1 MIALPLFPL
10 PVVLFPDSAL
20 PLHIFE
26 ERYRIL
32 IVECITEQSE
42 FGINLVHEGKIS
54 EIGCTAVVEK
64 LVKKY
69 DDGKMDIVVRGKRRY
84 RLLRVKSESRPYM
97 VGDVE
102 YLELERGSVD
112 HKLAQET
119 IRLHNTVID
128 LVHNDANR
136 QLPIDSAVTGVSFVL
151 AQKSGMDLLQRQ
163 HLLELT
169 SENDRLE
176 LLSRYFTEIIPKL
189 ETMEEVNRVV
199 RSDGYL

>member
-1 MIALPLFPL
+1 MSELPLFPL

-26 ERYRIL
+26 ERYKTL
-32 IVECITEQSE
+32 VAECIAKQTE
-42 FGINLVHEGKIS
+42 FGINLMHDGKIS

-84 RLLRVKSESRPYM
+84 RLLKLKSDSRSYM
-97 VGDVE
+97 VGDVT
-102 YLELERGSVD
+102 YLRPEQDSIDR
-112 HKLAQET
+112 KLVQEA

-128 LVHNDANR
+128 LVYNDANR
-136 QLPIDSAVTGVSFVL
+136 QLPLDSMVTPMSFAL

-176 LLSRYFTEIIPKL
+176 LLNKYFTEIIPKL
-189 ETMEEVNRVV
+189 ETMEEVNRVA

>member
-1 MIALPLFPL
+1 MSELALFPL

-32 IVECITEQSE
+32 IAGCITSPSE
-42 FGINLVHEGKIS
+42 FGINLVHEGKMS
-54 EIGCTAVVEK
+54 EVGCTAVVEK

-84 RLLRVKSESRPYM
+84 RLMQVAPESREYM
-97 VGDVE
+97 VGEVE
-102 YLELERGSVD
+102 YLTLEGGSVD
-112 HKLAQET
+112 RALAQET

-128 LVHNDANR
+128 IVYNDSNR
-136 QLPIDSAVTGVSFVL
+136 HIPIDLVATGVSFVL

-163 HLLELT
+163 HLLEVT
-169 SENDRLE
+169 SENERLK
-176 LLSRYFTEIIPKL
+176 LLSTYFTGIIPKL

>member
-1 MIALPLFPL
+1 MSELALFPL

-32 IVECITEQSE
+32 IAECISHRFE
-42 FGINLVHEGKIS
+42 FGINLVHEGKMS

-69 DDGKMDIVVRGKRRY
+69 DDGKMDIIVQGKQRY
-84 RLLRVKSESRPYM
+84 RLMQVKPESQSYM
-97 VGDVE
+97 VGEVE
-102 YLELERGSVD
+102 YLGLECGSID
-112 HKLAQET
+112 QTLAQET

-128 LVHNDANR
+128 MVYNDTNR
-136 QLPIDSAVTGVSFVL
+136 HISIDSVATGVSFVL
-151 AQKSGMDLLQRQ
+151 AQKSGMDLFQRQ
-163 HLLELT
+163 HLLEVT
-169 SENDRLE
+169 SENERLK
-176 LLSRYFTEIIPKL
+176 LLSTYFTGIIPKL
-189 ETMEEVNRVV
+189 ETMGEVNRVV

>member
-1 MIALPLFPL
+1 MSELALFPL

-32 IVECITEQSE
+32 IAECITSRSE
-42 FGINLVHEGKIS
+42 FGINLVHEGKMS
-54 EIGCTAVVEK
+54 EVGCTAVVEK

-69 DDGKMDIVVRGKRRY
+69 DDGKMDIIVQGKRRY
-84 RLLRVKSESRPYM
+84 RLMQIKPESHAYM
-97 VGDVE
+97 VGEVE
-102 YLELERGSVD
+102 YFGLERGSVD
-112 HKLAQET
+112 QTLAQKT

-128 LVHNDANR
+128 IVYGNMNR
-136 QLPIDSAVTGVSFVL
+136 HIPIDVATTEVSFVL

-163 HLLELT
+163 HLLGVT
-169 SENDRLE
+169 SENERLK
-176 LLSRYFTEIIPKL
+176 LLSTYFAGIIPKL
-189 ETMEEVNRVV
+189 ETMEVVNRVV